1 MHVQKLRNF
10 GTVPPIF
17 ANRVLK
23 CARDVK
29 EKSNEIS
36 AREFFALKNYCEKC
50 RGGGAKLAP
59 PPPPR
64 AIEG

>member
-1 MHVQKLRNF
+1 MCKKLRNF

-23 CARDVK
+23 CVRDVK
-29 EKSNEIS
+29 ETSHEIS
-36 AREFFALKNYCEKC
+36 ARELFALKNI
-50 RGGGAKLAP
+50 AKNVEE